1 MEPNSFGVSENIL
14 NKTDLE
20 PMQFFCLVR
29 QICRALT
36 YLELLDVDTGVV
48 GKTFCVCDLNV
59 RFFQLISQIIPHL
72 EEEESETKTEKAHEH
87 GDNFLCEMFN
97 GLALLF
103 ML

>member
-59 RFFQLISQIIPHL
+59 RFFQLIS
-72 EEEESETKTEKAHEH
+72 
-87 GDNFLCEMFN
+87 
-97 GLALLF
+97 
-103 ML
+103 